1 MALPSPFI
9 SLVTNRVSLEE
20 ECLPSLKVLKCLL
33 NLAASCLDDEN
44 EIPLKVI
51 VSFSAVRFALPS
63 IPLIVLHSLV
73 SSVLW
78 SMFSTKSLHF
88 CRLCSHMR
96 FWMTLFSL
104 GH

>member
-1 MALPSPFI
+1 MNVSAISIGFLLV

-20 ECLPSLKVLKCLL
+20 ECLPRVEVLNYLL

-63 IPLIVLHSLV
+63 IP
-73 SSVLW
+73 
-78 SMFSTKSLHF
+78 
-88 CRLCSHMR
+88 
-96 FWMTLFSL
+96 
-104 GH
+104 